1 MRIVESLK
9 KIKNITGLLLDS
21 IQDTGS
27 SYAMFPAVFDTQ
39 LLISALL
46 LIELILNNIFEDNS
60 ALFFRRKHFLKV

>member
-9 KIKNITGLLLDS
+9 NIKNITGLLLDS

-27 SYAMFPAVFDTQ
+27 SYAMFPVVFDTQ
-39 LLISALL
+39 LLISALVV
-46 LIELILNNIFEDNS
+46 IELILNNIFEDNS